1 MARGD
6 TQAVPGPRRKPVDK
20 ARIAA
25 KVAGFQIRTVEPW
38 VQPLNPGFFLVE
50 QSRIGKRAKQKKLRG

>member
-1 MARGD
+1 M
-6 TQAVPGPRRKPVDK
+6 PGPRRKPVDK